1 MSLYNGK
8 IDDLGNRWFIGQ
20 PLNSFYDFKKAG
32 IWQLGEEELAKS
44 FGSRVGQIR
53 VQDTN
58 GDGKT
63 TADDRVLIGSD
74 VPDFSAG
81 MTNRFSYKN
90 FDLSFFLFGRFGN
103 TIVSGFHQ
111 NNNALAGRYQQI
123 KVDYWTPLNP
133 TNEFPSH

>member
-1 MSLYNGK
+1 MVYRFPVYKNKEAIVSLYNGK

-90 FDLSFFLFGRFGN
+90 FDLSFSCLVVSETLLFQASTKTTMHWQVVIN
-103 TIVSGFHQ
+103 
-111 NNNALAGRYQQI
+111 
-123 KVDYWTPLNP
+123 K
-133 TNEFPSH
+133 